1 MKKLNKR
8 SIGKKVIKSE
18 ISALNLTQSRL
29 NSNFEKACDAILKC
43 TGKVITIGLGK
54 SGYIAA
60 KSAATFS
67 STGTPAL
74 FLHAT
79 EALHGDMGVISKKD
93 LIIFF
98 SNSGET
104 KELLTLLPLMKVLRI
119 SIISITGSPK
129 SSLAKGSQITLD
141 SSVKTEACPLNL
153 TPTSSVIT
161 ALSIADALAI
171 TLLEC
176 KGFTSKDFAKSH
188 PQGTLGRMLLK
199 RSGNIM
205 HTKNLPLIKY
215 NMNLK
220 KALDIITKCNFGA
233 GIVLNKSKRVL
244 GIFTDGDLRRTL
256 KKYSDISS
264 VKIHDVMTKNPL
276 LIFSDILA
284 AEAISLMEENNVT
297 TLIVVDT
304 HNKFEGIVT
313 LNELL
318 KTGLE

>member
-8 SIGKKVIKSE
+8 SIGKNVIKSE

-29 NSNFEKACDAILKC
+29 DSSFEKACDVILKC

-104 KELLTLLPLMKVLRI
+104 KELLTLLPLMKVLKI
-119 SIISITGSPK
+119 PVISITGSSQ

-205 HTKNLPLIKY
+205 HTKNLPLIKH
-215 NMNLK
+215 NMDLK
-220 KALDIITKCNFGA
+220 KALDIITKCNFGV
-233 GIVLNKSKRVL
+233 GIVLNESKKVL

-256 KKYSDISS
+256 KKYSDISL

-297 TLIVVDT
+297 TLIVIDS